1 MSKSKS
7 EKKLIT
13 RILIILSGFAF
24 IGTTFFTLGSLFTN
38 DSEAPETTANEEVE
52 SVDETLASQAEGF
65 EKVLAR
71 EPENEFALKGLVETR
86 MAMKDAPGAI
96 APLEKALE
104 VNPENQF
111 ALQGLIEVYLQTNE
125 PQKAV
130 EPLEKLIELNP
141 EEERLKQLLAQ
152 LKEVQGQGEEQQE
165 ESDR

>member
-24 IGTTFFTLGSLFTN
+24 VGTTFFTLGSLFTN
-38 DSEAPETTANEEVE
+38 DSEAPESTASQEVD
-52 SVDETLASQAEGF
+52 VDETLAQQAEGF

-71 EPENEFALKGLVETR
+71 EPENEFALKGLVETK

-96 APLEKALE
+96 TPLKRALE

-152 LKEVQGQGEEQQE
+152 LKEVQGPGEGGEKE